1 VETAQQINTNKY
13 EYGIWGYECQAC
25 SQYQAHRVC
34 MWQKGGPW
42 QCGSMQGREGNTPT
56 NLLASLW
63 AQLYDQ
69 DIGKSCWLCLPEIL
83 LDRHID
89 RLTLKPC
96 MY

>member
-1 VETAQQINTNKY
+1 
-13 EYGIWGYECQAC
+13 
-25 SQYQAHRVC
+25 
-34 MWQKGGPW
+34 
-42 QCGSMQGREGNTPT
+42 MQGREGNTPT